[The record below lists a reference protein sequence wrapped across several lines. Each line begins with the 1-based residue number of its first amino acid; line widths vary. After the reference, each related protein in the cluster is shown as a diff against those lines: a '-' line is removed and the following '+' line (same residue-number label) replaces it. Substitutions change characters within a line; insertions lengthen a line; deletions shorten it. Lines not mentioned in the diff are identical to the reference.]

1 MPLFDADEDFY
12 SKSGGDEMRREAI
25 IFLTGIFIAV
35 AGFSGCAS
43 QPKVTRT
50 AVEKTIDLSGRW
62 NDTDSRLV
70 AEEMIKDCLD
80 RPWFNTFHEKSN
92 HEPVVIVG
100 TVMNRSS
107 EHINAQ
113 LFIEDLEKNLLNSG
127 KVIFVASH
135 PERQEIREERND
147 QHTGE
152 TERATVKPKGKET
165 GADFMLQ
172 GSINSVKDEIK
183 GKYVILYQV
192 NLELINLTN
201 NQKVWIGQKD
211 IKKVVERP
219 QVTF

>member
-1 MPLFDADEDFY
+1 
-12 SKSGGDEMRREAI
+12 MRREAF
-25 IFLTGIFIAV
+25 IFLMGMLV
-35 AGFSGCAS
+35 AAASLSGCAS

-50 AVEKTIDLSGRW
+50 EVGKIIDLSGRW
-62 NDTDSRLV
+62 NDIDSRLV

-80 RPWFNTFHEKSN
+80 RSWFNVFQGKN
-92 HEPVVIVG
+92 NRQPVVIVG

-107 EHINAQ
+107 EHINSQ
-113 LFIEDLEKNLLNSG
+113 VFIEDLERNLLNSG

-135 PERQEIREERND
+135 PERQEIRDERTD
-147 QHTGE
+147 QHAGE
-152 TERATVKPKGKET
+152 TEPSTAKPKGKET

-183 GKYVILYQV
+183 GKYAIFYQV
-192 NLELINLTN
+192 NLELLDLAS